1 MNTNELSPEKSIQ
14 IISEMI
20 DKSRKDFEK
29 DSGTPMI
36 IWGAV
41 VTIASII
48 IWYVLKTTSNPY
60 WNLLWFTIPI
70 VGYPFNYFLYYKKQ
84 EKRAKN
90 YLNSAI
96 ATIWGCFGII
106 ATLIP
111 IIACTLFHEAMMFL
125 TSWITIILGFASA
138 LTGLLMKNHWIT
150 LSGFVV
156 AIAGGIVSVFL
167 DNSNIPLLM
176 GGAALITLLIPG
188 IILNLKK
195 K

>member
-1 MNTNELSPEKSIQ
+1 MNTNELSPERSIQ
-14 IISEMI
+14 IISEMVE
-20 DKSRKDFEK
+20 KSRKDFEK

-41 VTIASII
+41 VTFVSII
-48 IWYVLKTTSNPY
+48 IWYILKISSNPY

-70 VGYPFNYFLYYKKQ
+70 IGYPLNYFLCYKKQ

-90 YLNSAI
+90 FLNSAI
-96 ATIWGCFGII
+96 ATIWGCFGVI
-106 ATLIP
+106 ATLLP
-111 IIACTLFHEAMMFL
+111 IIACTLFHEAMMYL

-138 LTGLLMKNHWIT
+138 LTGLLMKNYWLTI
-150 LSGFVV
+150 SGFIVT
-156 AIAGGIVSVFL
+156 IAGSLASIIIESM
-167 DNSNIPLLM
+167 DIALLM
-176 GGAALITLLIPG
+176 GCAALITLLIPG

>member
-1 MNTNELSPEKSIQ
+1 MES
-14 IISEMI
+14 
-20 DKSRKDFEK
+20 
-29 DSGTPMI
+29 
-36 IWGAV
+36 
-41 VTIASII
+41 
-48 IWYVLKTTSNPY
+48 
-60 WNLLWFTIPI
+60 
-70 VGYPFNYFLYYKKQ
+70 

-90 YLNSAI
+90 FLNNAI

-106 ATLIP
+106 ATLLP

-150 LSGFVV
+150 MSGFVV
-156 AIAGGIVSVFL
+156 AIAGGLVSVFM
-167 DNSNIPLLM
+167 DYSNIPLLM
-176 GGAALITLLIPG
+176 GCAALITLLLPG

>member
-1 MNTNELSPEKSIQ
+1 MLE
-14 IISEMI
+14 
-20 DKSRKDFEK
+20 KSRKDFEK

-41 VTIASII
+41 VTIVSII
-48 IWYVLKTTSNPY
+48 IWYVLKATSNLY
-60 WNLLWFTIPI
+60 WNLLWFAIPL

-90 YLNSAI
+90 FLNNAI

-106 ATLIP
+106 ATLLP

-150 LSGFVV
+150 MSGFVV
-156 AIAGGIVSVFL
+156 AIAGGLVSVFM
-167 DNSNIPLLM
+167 DYSNIPLLM
-176 GGAALITLLIPG
+176 GCAALITLLLPG